1 MYIIQ
6 LSQEG
11 KVIVSMEGKLF
22 NIQRFSIHDGPGVRT
37 TVFFKGCNL
46 KCRWCH
52 NPESIHKENQI
63 EFYPEKCIGC
73 GACYQVCPN
82 GVHFLDEAGEHQMD
96 RSKCNGCL
104 LCAQTCYSN
113 ALAGVGQNVD
123 VSYLLK
129 SIMEDKPYYDNSSG
143 GVTFSGGEAMLQ
155 IDFLEEILQKC
166 KEEGIHTA
174 VDTAGCVPWSYF
186 ERILQVTDLFLF
198 DVKAADS
205 KIHKQLTGV
214 ENHLILE
221 NLKKLSDAGKEII
234 VRIPF
239 ITGQNDDQ
247 MEDIGKILQPLKIA
261 RVEVMPYHKLGNSK
275 YAALGMKNEL
285 LHTEAPAEE
294 QIGKAITILKNYGLN
309 AYRT

>member
-1 MYIIQ
+1 M
-6 LSQEG
+6 EC
-11 KVIVSMEGKLF
+11 VEGKLF

-52 NPESIHKENQI
+52 NPESIHKDNQI
-63 EFYPEKCIGC
+63 EFYSEKCIGC
-73 GACYQVCPN
+73 GACYQVCPH
-82 GVHFLDEAGEHQMD
+82 GVHYLDENNIHQME
-96 RSKCNGCL
+96 RKECTGCL
-104 LCAQTCYSN
+104 LCADTCYAN
-113 ALAGVGQNVD
+113 ALMGVGLNVD

-129 SIMEDKPYYDNSSG
+129 SVSEDKLYYKNSSG

-155 IDFLEEILQKC
+155 IDFLEEILRSC

-186 ERILQVTDLFLF
+186 ERIIPVTDLFLY

-205 KIHKQLTGV
+205 EIHKQLTGA
-214 ENHLILE
+214 ENQLILN
-221 NLKKLSDAGKEII
+221 NLRKLSEAGKEII

-239 ITGQNDDQ
+239 IPGQNDDQ
-247 MEDIGKILQPLKIA
+247 IEKIGEILQSLKLVK
-261 RVEVMPYHKLGNSK
+261 VEVMPYHKLGNGK

-285 LHTEAPAEE
+285 FQMEIPADE
-294 QIGKAITILKNYGLN
+294 QVDKAITILKNFGIN
-309 AYRT
+309 ADRT